1 METWTIKIIDKGY
14 KFERDIYIY
23 RRFGNKIEV
32 MNRDNTVT
40 MYESGTQIEDKPTL
54 SLNPESLQAFADALA
69 EVGIKPQKGFLEG
82 KLEATENH
90 LKDMRTML
98 KLK

>member
-1 METWTIKIIDKGY
+1 MENWTIKIIDKGY

-23 RRFGNKIEV
+23 RRYGNKIEV
-32 MNRDNTVT
+32 MNRDNTRTV
-40 MYESGTQIEDKPTL
+40 YEDGSAIDDKPTL

-69 EVGIKPQKGFLEG
+69 DIGIKPQKGFIEG
-82 KLEATENH
+82 KLEATESH
-90 LKDMRTML
+90 LKDMRTLL